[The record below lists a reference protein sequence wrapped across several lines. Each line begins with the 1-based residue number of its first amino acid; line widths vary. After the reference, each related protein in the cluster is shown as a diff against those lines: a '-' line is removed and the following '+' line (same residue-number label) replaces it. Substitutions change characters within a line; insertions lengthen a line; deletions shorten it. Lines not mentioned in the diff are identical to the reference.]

1 MPKPTGVMARC
12 SSCRRTRL
20 VNVENGLCVMC
31 ENAALKEKVSTLEF
45 QLNECL
51 KQKAEL
57 LARQDGGKS
66 R

>member
-45 QLNECL
+45 QLNE
-51 KQKAEL
+51 
-57 LARQDGGKS
+57 
-66 R
+66 